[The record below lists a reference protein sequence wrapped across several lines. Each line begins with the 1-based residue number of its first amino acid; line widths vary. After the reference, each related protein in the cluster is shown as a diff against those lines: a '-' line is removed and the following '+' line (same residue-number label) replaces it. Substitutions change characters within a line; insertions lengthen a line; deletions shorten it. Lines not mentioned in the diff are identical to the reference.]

1 MSDFALVGHQLRQ
14 EQRSFWRNPQS
25 AFFTFVMPLAL
36 LGILG
41 VVDMGPLPGHA
52 GMRQVDGLVPGIVV
66 FGLLAAAYGNLA
78 SSIAVLRDE
87 GVLKRI
93 RITPLRP
100 TTYLAGHIVSSLVV
114 AALLSAATIGGGWLL
129 FDVRLQGRAVPGV
142 LLALVLGAGCLCAL
156 GLAVSGFIPNG
167 QAAAP
172 ITNASYV
179 PLAIVS
185 GVFYPMHGLPKWLDS
200 VVGVFPVRRLIDA
213 LRPGFDPTHRAPVAR
228 PADLAVL
235 ALWLIVG
242 VLIAQRSFR
251 WDRNS
256 YGA

>member
-1 MSDFALVGHQLRQ
+1 MSCLALVGHQLRE

-25 AFFTFVMPLAL
+25 AFFTFVLPLAL

-41 VVDMGPLPGHA
+41 LVDTGPLPGRP
-52 GMRQVDGLVPGIVV
+52 GVREVDTLVPGIIV
-66 FGLLAAAYGNLA
+66 FGLLAAAYANLA
-78 SSIAVLRDE
+78 GSIAVLRDE

-114 AALLSAATIGGGWLL
+114 SAFLSVATIAGGWVL
-129 FDVRLQGRAVPGV
+129 FDVRIQARAIPGV
-142 LLALVLGAGCLCAL
+142 LLALIIGAACLCAL
-156 GLAVSGFIPNG
+156 GLALSGFIPNG

-172 ITNASYV
+172 ITNASYL

-185 GVFYPMHGLPKWLDS
+185 GVFYPMHGVPAWLDF
-200 VVGVFPVRRLIDA
+200 VVGLFPVRRLVDA
-213 LRPGFDPTHRAPVAR
+213 LRVGFDPVQRAPVVR
-228 PADLAVL
+228 PGDLAVL
-235 ALWLIVG
+235 AIWLVAG

-251 WDRNS
+251 WDRRS
-256 YGA
+256 

>member
-1 MSDFALVGHQLRQ
+1 MTDVALVAHQLRQ

-25 AFFTFVMPLAL
+25 AFFTFVLPLAL
-36 LGILG
+36 LAILG
-41 VVDMGPLPGHA
+41 TVDSGPLPGQP
-52 GMRQVDGLVPGIVV
+52 GVRSVDALVPGIVV

-100 TTYLAGHIVSSLVV
+100 TTYLAGHIVSSLVI
-114 AALLSAATIGGGWLL
+114 AAFLSVTTIAGGWLL
-129 FDVRLQGRAVPGV
+129 FDVHLQARAIPGV
-142 LLALVLGAGCLCAL
+142 VLALVIGAACLCAL

-172 ITNASYV
+172 ITNATYV

-185 GVFYPMHGLPKWLDS
+185 GVFYPMHGLPAWLDF
-200 VVGVFPVRRLIDA
+200 VVGLFPVRRIADA
-213 LRPGFDPTHRAPVAR
+213 LRAGFDPVHQAPVAR

-235 ALWLIVG
+235 AIWLLAG

-256 YGA
+256 

>member
-1 MSDFALVGHQLRQ
+1 MTEVALVAHQVHQ

-25 AFFTFVMPLAL
+25 AFFTFVLPIAL
-36 LGILG
+36 LAILG
-41 VVDMGPLPGHA
+41 VVDSGPLPGHPGVRA
-52 GMRQVDGLVPGIVV
+52 VDALVPGIVV

-100 TTYLAGHIVSSLVV
+100 TTYLAGHIVSSLVIAAMLSV
-114 AALLSAATIGGGWLL
+114 ATVAGGWLL
-129 FDVRLQGRAVPGV
+129 FDVRLQGRALPGV
-142 LLALVLGAGCLCAL
+142 VLALVLGAGCLCAL

-185 GVFYPMHGLPKWLDS
+185 GVFYPMHGVPNWLDF
-200 VVGVFPVRRLIDA
+200 VVGLFPVRRLVDA
-213 LRPGFDPTHRAPVAR
+213 LRAGFDPAHQAPIAR

-235 ALWLIVG
+235 ALWLVAG
-242 VLIAQRSFR
+242 VLIAHRSFR
-251 WDRNS
+251 WDRNT
-256 YGA
+256 